1 MNKKV
6 LSIPIA
12 KHYEQLSNAAALSEL
27 GVKVLIHI
35 DQDFHLI
42 FADWINHSV
51 PVKLELTHSTKEI
64 VAQLINQTKNS

>member
-1 MNKKV
+1 M

-27 GVKVLIHI
+27 GVKVILHI
-35 DQDFHLI
+35 DQGFNAI
-42 FADWINHSV
+42 FTDWIQNTN
-51 PVKLELTHSTKEI
+51 PVKLDLTHSTKEI